1 MEIYVII
8 SALSGNIS
16 TPNFPGMI
24 PEHSQCY
31 HILEADANQV
41 YYHKDRQEHTLFG
54 LNKILAR
61 KSPSGISS
69 SIFTKTENRAIKNGE
84 LGHHFK
90 TSKGYFGASLEYY
103 VRLLCSVSA

>member
-1 MEIYVII
+1 MFRTEKAI
-8 SALSGNIS
+8 
-16 TPNFPGMI
+16 
-24 PEHSQCY
+24 E
-31 HILEADANQV
+31 
-41 YYHKDRQEHTLFG
+41 K
-54 LNKILAR
+54 AR
-61 KSPSGISS
+61 PFITPSGISS

>member
-1 MEIYVII
+1 MASKIMF
-8 SALSGNIS
+8 A
-16 TPNFPGMI
+16 
-24 PEHSQCY
+24 
-31 HILEADANQV
+31 HIV
-41 YYHKDRQEHTLFG
+41 YIAVT
-54 LNKILAR
+54 
-61 KSPSGISS
+61 PSGISS